1 MTAPTVDAPAIEA
14 PPAHVNVPERDGSLL
29 RAVRGV
35 AAKVGRGL
43 DPAQDLAVDVLTS
56 SWADGRPA
64 TLEAGVVCPRQ
75 NLKTYCL
82 ELIALTAMTMPGGAQ
97 LAVWSAHEVAT
108 AQETFRTFLDL
119 AERFPW
125 LGSRIT
131 HVSRATGREGIE
143 FAGGRR
149 LRFRAR
155 IKTGGRGL
163 AGDLMIL
170 DEAFALE
177 PEHLGS
183 LLPILS
189 TRPWGRVI
197 YGSSAPLA
205 KSDILRRLIARGRGG
220 GPGAPAFVEWRAP
233 GSLAEPGCADRDC
246 LHEPATA
253 GCALDDEALV
263 LAANP
268 AAVYGRISMDYL
280 RGERLALP
288 PREYARE
295 RYGWGEDPSDAPR
308 HPLDPSGWASSA
320 VMRSP
325 GRSLPVFF
333 ITIGPDDMAVI
344 AVAADRPR
352 EDPDGRPHV
361 ELADRLPVGQLAD
374 RLEQLGE
381 DWPDAKFGAGKAGP
395 VNGLVEAGL
404 PVDVEL
410 LPPSELAQ
418 ACRHHE
424 TLTRSRSYTR
434 FADPDVDVSF
444 ASAVAKPAGE
454 GLWTWDWRQS
464 RHLAPMAAVSGALWL
479 LHKYRS
485 GDYDLADSFG

>member
-1 MTAPTVDAPAIEA
+1 MTEA
-14 PPAHVNVPERDGSLL
+14 PPAHVNIPARDGSLL
-29 RAVRGV
+29 RAVSAV
-35 AAKVGRGL
+35 AAKVGRL
-43 DPAQDLAVDVLTS
+43 HDPAQDLTVDVLTS

-64 TLEAGVVCPRQ
+64 TLEAAIVCPRQ
-75 NLKTYCL
+75 NQKTFCL
-82 ELIALTAMTMPGGAQ
+82 ENIALTLMTMPGGAA

-119 AERFPW
+119 AERYDW

-143 FAGGRR
+143 FRGGRR

-163 AGDLMIL
+163 AGDLVIL

-177 PEHLGS
+177 PEHMGS

-189 TRPWGRVI
+189 TRPKGRVV

-205 KSDILRRLIARGRGG
+205 RSDILRRLIARGRAG

-233 GSLAEPGCADRDC
+233 GSLAEPGCLDGDC
-246 LHEPATA
+246 LHEPGTV
-253 GCALDDEALV
+253 GCVLDDERLV
-263 LAANP
+263 LVANP

-295 RYGWGEDPSDAPR
+295 RFGWGEDPSTAPQ
-308 HPLDPSGWASSA
+308 HPLDPSGWASTA

-325 GRSLPVFF
+325 GRSLPMFF
-333 ITIGPDDMAVI
+333 ITIGPDDVAVI
-344 AVAADRPR
+344 AVAADQSK
-352 EDPDGRPHV
+352 PDGSDDDRGDGDRPHV
-361 ELADRLPVGQLAD
+361 ELADRLPVSQLPD
-374 RLEQLGE
+374 RLAELGE
-381 DWPDAKFGAGKAGP
+381 AWPDSKFAAGKAGP
-395 VNGLVEAGL
+395 VSGLVEAGL

-424 TLTRSRSYTR
+424 TLTRSRGYTH
-434 FADPDVDVSF
+434 FADPVVDASF
-444 ASAVAKPAGE
+444 AGAVAKPAGD
-454 GLWTWDWRQS
+454 GLWAWNWRDS
-464 RHLAPMAAVSGALWL
+464 RGLAPIAAVTGALWL
-479 LHKYRS
+479 LHRYRS
-485 GDYDLADSFG
+485 GDYDQSDSFG